1 MVRSLLRLVGS
12 SEVPLHIRYQIALN
26 VYLMFKSRVF
36 LRAFVNEPIE
46 THISLKPLY
55 GILLETCGSRYV
67 EQASDLVIGGGDVE
81 PQKEVPIKEPERSK
95 TIDLKE
101 DDVANPRAESLH

>member
-36 LRAFVNEPIE
+36 LRAFVHEPIE
-46 THISLKPLY
+46 THTSLKPLY
-55 GILLETCGSRYV
+55 SVLLDTCN
-67 EQASDLVIGGGDVE
+67 
-81 PQKEVPIKEPERSK
+81 
-95 TIDLKE
+95 
-101 DDVANPRAESLH
+101 ANYNE

>member
-12 SEVPLHIRYQIALN
+12 TEVPLHIRYQIALN

-46 THISLKPLY
+46 THTSLKPLY
-55 GILLETCGSRYV
+55 AVLLETCGPRYV
-67 EQASDLVIGGGDVE
+67 EQASDVVIGGGDVE
-81 PQKEVPIKEPERSK
+81 KDGPTTKEPERSK
-95 TIDLKE
+95 TVDIKD
-101 DDVANPRAESLH
+101 DDVTSPRAESLH